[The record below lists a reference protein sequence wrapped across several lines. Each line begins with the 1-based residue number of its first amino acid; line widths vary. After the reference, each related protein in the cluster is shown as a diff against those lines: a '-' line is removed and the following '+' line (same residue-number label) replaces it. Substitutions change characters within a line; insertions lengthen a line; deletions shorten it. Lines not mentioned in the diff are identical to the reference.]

1 MKLKFYRRL
10 HRAGLSRAKLRGGW
24 MHGWLGDCL
33 LEKKLWLPRRNA
45 VARAGCIGLLVAL
58 SPFFG
63 LHTIIS
69 TFLAIVFRANI
80 PLTFA
85 IQWVTNVFTA
95 PFYYAGAYLFGCWV
109 LRIPSRHL
117 GIIKNI
123 CENFWDYFLL
133 RKHFHHDGGSVE
145 HIFAEAVWPLFLGC
159 TLLGIICGVTTYL
172 LVKWLWRGQGTAGR
186 SA

>member
-10 HRAGLSRAKLRGGW
+10 HKAGCSRLKLRNSW
-24 MHGWLGDCL
+24 LHGWLGDCL
-33 LEKKLWLPRRNA
+33 LDRELWLLRKNST
-45 VARAGCIGLLVAL
+45 ARACCIGLLVAA

-63 LHTIIS
+63 LHTVIA
-69 TFLAIVFRANI
+69 TFFAVVFRANI
-80 PLTFA
+80 PLTFSV
-85 IQWVTNVFTA
+85 QWLTNVFTA

-117 GIIKNI
+117 AIIRDI

-133 RKHFHHDGGSVE
+133 KKHFHHAGVPVE

-159 TLLGIICGVTTYL
+159 TLLGVIFGVGSYL
-172 LVKWLWRGQGTAGR
+172 LVRLAWRQRDGA
-186 SA
+186 SH